1 MRRRHWWQ
9 IVDRITDDTSFAWTQ
24 LKISDFFKKQ
34 PRCLCKFRTN
44 RYSSMS
50 IYKDKEGSSTAIDKS
65 SETNISNRNLMY
77 GEDLRLWD
85 KYMAKYEKYEEKGYD
100 QGLSKRV
107 GGLLKKKGVT
117 YI

>member
-9 IVDRITDDTSFAWTQ
+9 IVDKISDDTSFAWTQ
-24 LKISDFFKKQ
+24 LKISDYFKKQ

-65 SETNISNRNLMY
+65 SETNIYNRNLMY

-85 KYMAKYEKYEEKGYD
+85 KYMAKY
-100 QGLSKRV
+100 
-107 GGLLKKKGVT
+107 
-117 YI
+117 